1 VHDVDLTSWTLSMT
15 SLSCIRRGLLA
26 LLLFTSTLVAPP
38 HVDALPLV
46 VAAVGVRALVVTD
59 VALAAVTV
67 AGLRAAAV
75 GAGAI
80 GVGARLAAI
89 GTVPLVAGGVVAGI
103 AGAPLVG
110 QGIVVGRV
118 AAARTVVAAGVLVPI
133 IAAAT
138 LASGG

>member
-1 VHDVDLTSWTLSMT
+1 MTL
-15 SLSCIRRGLLA
+15 LSCLRRSLLVF
-26 LLLFTSTLVAPP
+26 LLFATTLIAPP
-38 HVDALPLV
+38 RVDALPLV

-67 AGLRAAAV
+67 AGLRAAVV

-89 GTVPLVAGGVVAGI
+89 GTVPLVAGGVVAGV
-103 AGAPLVG
+103 AGAPLVA
-110 QGIVVGRV
+110 QGVVVGRV
-118 AAARTVVAAGVLVPI
+118 AAVRTVVAAGVLVPI